1 MDPIKVDFS
10 KNGGK
15 GTKDTVIPPDK
26 AGLKIVLSLVFSAIV
41 AAVGYYFLMP
51 ALNFKSYD
59 LYIYIALVL
68 ASYVVANGLFAR
80 VLTRPEYVPYVRK
93 RATVPIIIAAVFGL
107 VLVVG
112 YVISAPL
119 FRAKSYSRIITVNE
133 VDETVTDE
141 TVKKIT
147 NIESI
152 EDFNQIALIDSVA
165 AEKLADKT
173 LGTLAQLGLESQFDV
188 LNTYST
194 QINYK
199 NAPYRVFPLK
209 YGDIFKWLKNRS
221 SGTAGYVTVNM
232 NTQKAEFIK
241 TDEGIKYTPAEHF
254 NRLLR
259 RVVRFAYPTYILGA
273 TSFEIDEQGNAYW
286 IVQHIDKTVGLFG
299 GDDVVG
305 IIVVNAYTGECS
317 EYNIDEVES
326 GTAADGTYLEWIDA
340 VFDGGLLVKQY
351 NYCYEY
357 SNGFINRY
365 IGQENVKLTTAGY
378 SFLTDGND
386 VYMYTGVTSANA
398 DESILGFALVNQR
411 TKEAFFY
418 SVSGATEAAAQ
429 GSAQGIVSDKGWT
442 ATFPLLV
449 NLRTSDGGYEPTYFM
464 ALKDSTDIVKSYA
477 MVNVGQY
484 SDAVRSPSDDN
495 PDLKACL
502 SAYVSKLSSRSTPV
516 SINVS
521 MSGKLNTEAPA
532 DEKPQDNN
540 SVTGVVSFKEPV
552 VISGNTY
559 YYITLA
565 GSETLYRITA
575 TLDGDEI
582 FIGAGDTVTLTF
594 VDTESDIINVVS
606 LEKAGAAQE
615 PVTVGETA
623 EVEG

>member
-15 GTKDTVIPPDK
+15 GTKDAVIPPDK
-26 AGLKIVLSLVFSAIV
+26 AGLKIVLSFVFTAIV

-59 LYIYIALVL
+59 LYIYIAMVL
-68 ASYVVANGLFAR
+68 ASYVVGNGLFAR
-80 VLTRPEYVPYVRK
+80 VLSRPEYVPYIKK
-93 RATVPIIIAAVFGL
+93 RATVPLIIAAVL
-107 VLVVG
+107 AVVLAVG

-119 FRAKSYSRIITVNE
+119 FRAKSYSKIITVNE
-133 VDETVTDE
+133 VDEQDGDA
-141 TVKKIT
+141 TVKEIT

-152 EDFNQIALIDSVA
+152 EDFNRIALIDSVA

-173 LGTLAQLGLESQFDV
+173 LGSLAQLGLESQFDV

-221 SGTAGYVTVNM
+221 NGTAGYITVNM
-232 NTQKAEFIK
+232 NTQQAEFIQ
-241 TDEGIKYTPAEHF
+241 TEEGIKYTPAEHF
-254 NRLLR
+254 NRLLK

-273 TSFEIDEQGNAYW
+273 TSFEIDEDGNAFW

-305 IIVVNAYTGECS
+305 IIVVNAYTGVCT
-317 EYNIDEVES
+317 EYSIEEVER
-326 GTAADGTYLEWIDA
+326 GTADDGTYLEWIDA
-340 VFDGGLLVKQY
+340 VFDGDLLVQQY

-386 VYMYTGVTSANA
+386 VYMYTGVTSANS

-411 TKEAFFY
+411 TKLAYFY

-449 NLRTSDGGYEPTYFM
+449 NLKTSDGGYEPTYFM

-502 SAYVSKLSSRSTPV
+502 SAYTAKLASRSTPV
-516 SINVS
+516 TIAVS
-521 MSGKLNTEAPA
+521 LTGKLNTEAPT
-532 DEKPQDNN
+532 DDVQTEEKT
-540 SVTGVVSFKEPV
+540 VTGVVSFKEPV

-559 YYITLA
+559 YYITLVD
-565 GSETLYRITA
+565 GDTVYRIAA

-582 FIGAGDTVTLTF
+582 FCDAGDTVTITYAEA
-594 VDTESDIINVVS
+594 DGKIITAAA
-606 LEKAGAAQE
+606 LEITG
-615 PVTVGETA
+615 
-623 EVEG
+623 